1 MTFSDLK
8 RTLMNFRVQVLHGL
22 SLPRK
27 EFPPQFFFYDKKGS
41 NIFKQICPLYE
52 YYITITEIAHG
63 EKSKLNGRYSNNL
76 KQ

>member
-27 EFPPQFFFYDKKGS
+27 EFPAQFFFYDKKGS
-41 NIFKQICPLYE
+41 NIFKQICQLYE

-63 EKSKLNGRYSNNL
+63 ETSKLNGRCSNNL
-76 KQ
+76 RQ